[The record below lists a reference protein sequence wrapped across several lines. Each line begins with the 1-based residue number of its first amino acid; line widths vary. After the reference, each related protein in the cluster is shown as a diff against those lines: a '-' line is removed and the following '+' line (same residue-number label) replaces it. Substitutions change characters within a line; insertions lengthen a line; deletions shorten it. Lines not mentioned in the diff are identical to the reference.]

1 MDRGLSGIHNEG
13 VSTFIPE
20 LQIQEVGGRV
30 RLSLHGLGHGEGA
43 TLQEA
48 GDELVRKMRAMA
60 LAFRTSGLGP
70 VYPGCTPDLG
80 AVDFIWRL
88 GEVAAAGGDIRDLL
102 LGPSA
107 LAG

>member
-1 MDRGLSGIHNEG
+1 MDPGPPGIHNGG

-30 RLSLHGLGHGEGA
+30 RLSLGGLGHAEGA

-48 GDELVRKMRAMA
+48 GDELVRKMHAMA
-60 LAFRTSGLGP
+60 LAFRASGLGP

-80 AVDFIWRL
+80 VIDFIWRL